1 VGTHEIT
8 FLCDDLDA
16 TLAELESKGVPRTEE
31 TANERFGKVC
41 RVQLP
46 GGVKVMVYEPAHPT
60 AI

>member
-1 VGTHEIT
+1 MAIT
-8 FLCDDLDA
+8 GVQ
-16 TLAELESKGVPRTEE
+16 GVPRTEE
-31 TANERFGKVC
+31 PANERFGKVC